1 MNQLNLLWNYGVVS
15 PTILAAILGVGLGAI
30 ATEVDSAQTTASI
43 AVQANPD
50 NETFASPT
58 LIAQLPNQSG
68 DSSDEILEQINHY
81 SNETNALDQVTNVSQ
96 LRDVSPGDWAYEAL
110 RSLVERYGCIAG
122 YPDGTY
128 RGNRAMTRYEFAAGL
143 NACLQQIERL
153 IAGTDGVDEGDLETL
168 RRLIQ
173 EFEAELATLGA
184 RVDNLEG
191 RVAFLEDNQFST
203 TTKLSGEVIFG
214 LAGVATGEDANGNDI
229 DNVTIFGHRTRL
241 ELNTSFT
248 GEDVLRTRLQAE
260 GLGSLTEQ
268 TITAEGDLFFAGATD
283 NDVVVDALLYDF
295 PVGENTRVVLD
306 ANAGASDDFA
316 STVNPFLDGDGGSGA
331 LSRFGTRHSIYYYL
345 DGAGIGINHAFGDKL
360 ELSVGYL
367 ASEAADPGDDNGIFN
382 GPYGALAQIL
392 FKPTDKLDIG
402 LTYIHAYNRDT
413 DTGSRRSNFRSFT
426 EDEDVLGNAVPTSS
440 NSYGVELSWRLSD
453 RFALGGWVGYTQ
465 TTTLS
470 TLGGQIDRGDLDI
483 WNWAV
488 SLAFPDLGKEGSV
501 AGILVGMEPKVTD
514 SSVNLPGFS
523 TEDDDTSLHI
533 EAFYQYQLTDN
544 IAITPGIIWLTAP
557 DHDNDN
563 KDIVIGAIRTTFS
576 F

>member
-1 MNQLNLLWNYGVVS
+1 MKQSSLLWNYGIAS
-15 PTILAAILGVGLGAI
+15 PTIVAAIVGVGVSAI
-30 ATEVDSAQTTASI
+30 ATEVDSLQTTAPLAI
-43 AVQANPD
+43 PANLD
-50 NETFASPT
+50 NETSDPISQ
-58 LIAQLPNQSG
+58 IAQIPDSSG
-68 DSSDEILEQINHY
+68 DSSDEIWEQINYY

-153 IAGTDGVDEGDLETL
+153 IAGTDGVGEGDLETL
-168 RRLIQ
+168 QRLIQ

-214 LAGVATGEDANGNDI
+214 LTGVAAGEDANGDDI

-260 GLGSLTEQ
+260 GLGSLTQQ
-268 TITAEGDLFFAGATD
+268 TITPEGDLFFAGATD
-283 NDVVVDALLYDF
+283 SDVVVDALLYDF

-345 DGAGIGINHAFGDKL
+345 DGAGIGINHAFGDTL
-360 ELSVGYL
+360 ELSAGYL
-367 ASEAADPGDDNGIFN
+367 ASEAADPGDDTGIFN

-392 FKPTDKLDIG
+392 FKPSDKLNIG

-413 DTGSRRSNFRSFT
+413 DTGSQLSNFRSFT
-426 EDEDVLGNAVPTSS
+426 EDLIGNAVPTSS
-440 NSYGVELSWRLSD
+440 NSYGVEVSWRLSD

-514 SSVNLPGFS
+514 SSVNIGGIDI
-523 TEDDDTSLHI
+523 EDEDTSLHI

-563 KDIVIGAIRTTFS
+563 EDIVIGAIRTTFS